1 MEKNFII
8 QKSKTQIIDASKT
21 DAKVEKQLQCI
32 CAQCNDPFERLAY
45 ENYCHGCIREILRSS
60 TN

>member
-8 QKSKTQIIDASKT
+8 QKSKSLIIDASTT

>member
-1 MEKNFII
+1 MEKNFNI
-8 QKSKTQIIDASKT
+8 QKSKSQIIDASKT
-21 DAKVEKQLQCI
+21 DAKVEKQFQCI

-45 ENYCHGCIREILRSS
+45 ENYCHGCIREILKSS

>member
-45 ENYCHGCIREILRSS
+45 ENYCHGCI
-60 TN
+60 

>member
-21 DAKVEKQLQCI
+21 DAKVEKQLQVY
-32 CAQCNDPFERLAY
+32 AHNAM
-45 ENYCHGCIREILRSS
+45 ILSS
-60 TN
+60 VLLTRIIATVV